1 MKPLT
6 ELPWAEFPE
15 GLRRDVDQYLQGL
28 TASSEEAERA
38 ASGRPL
44 KQSTIRARRVELA
57 AAARMS
63 VKTGVAI
70 GDLNSLSALLAP
82 EVVEKRTP
90 SACRS
95 MPPPCTVRVV
105 PRPGPTPK
113 AADM

>member
-28 TASSEEAERA
+28 TKVRRGR
-38 ASGRPL
+38 SGRRIRPL
-44 KQSTIRARRVELA
+44 KPSTIRARRVELA